1 MKVNKRKLLLTA
13 AVLLA
18 IFGAAVYFDIWLM
31 TIGGIVE
38 IVNGVKADPT
48 NDSQVTWGLLKVMFS
63 GIGLIV
69 AIVLGTALTAA
80 IYGKS
85 VRKAVGDVIKPP
97 RRRRKASRV

>member
-31 TIGGIVE
+31 MIGGIVE
-38 IVNGVKADPT
+38 IVNAVKVDPT
-48 NDSQVTWGLLKVMFS
+48 NKSEVTWGLLKVMFS
-63 GIGLIV
+63 GIGMIF
-69 AIVLGTALTAA
+69 AIVLGTALTAL

-85 VRKAVGDVIKPP
+85 VRKAVGDVLRP
-97 RRRRKASRV
+97 RRKASRV